1 MITKPCVLSNV
12 TGLEIYGGG
21 WQSEYT
27 NRLGRDMR
35 IFKKLGQRFAWRM
48 QHLGET
54 AQNGV
59 FWGQE
64 IVTLS
69 AARVRIWGGPE
80 NLKEEEAKAE
90 SQRLF
95 REILRWSVYF
105 RRKRYNDWWCG
116 KYIHKYKSA
125 NLEDPHGYV

>member
-1 MITKPCVLSNV
+1 
-12 TGLEIYGGG
+12 
-21 WQSEYT
+21 
-27 NRLGRDMR
+27 
-35 IFKKLGQRFAWRM
+35 M

-125 NLEDPHGYV
+125 NLEDPHGYVWLLYKVHKHDPQANVFPKDQFAQTVVALHIT